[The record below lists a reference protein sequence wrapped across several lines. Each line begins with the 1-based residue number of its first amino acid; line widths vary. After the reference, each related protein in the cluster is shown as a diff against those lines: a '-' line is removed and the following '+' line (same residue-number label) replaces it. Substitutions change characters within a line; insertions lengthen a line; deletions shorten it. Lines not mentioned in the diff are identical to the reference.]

1 MLLTC
6 VIFLAILISV
16 LLRFNVWRRNIRGVP
31 ILMYHMVSDDI
42 AGTKLPK
49 LRVSPRRFRAQM
61 AYLKDKGYHS
71 ITIKEWL
78 DSRHGKGVCPSKPII
93 ITFDDGYRN
102 FYTSAWPILESH
114 GFKAVVFLVTKYIGG
129 VNSWDQEKGEPEEP
143 LLNAEEIK
151 DLALSDVEFGS
162 HSHTHQDLTQL
173 PLSAVETDVKAS
185 RSVLGGALG
194 NEIIAFSYPYGK
206 ENEKIRWAVREAGFQ
221 AACVIHHGDNDE
233 VVDPFQLKRIIVKR
247 NDNLLDFKIKL
258 KKGKS
263 RI

>member
-1 MLLTC
+1 
-6 VIFLAILISV
+6 
-16 LLRFNVWRRNIRGVP
+16 
-31 ILMYHMVSDDI
+31 MYHMVSDEI
-42 AGTKLPK
+42 ADTKLLK
-49 LRVSPRRFRAQM
+49 LRVSPRRFRSQM
-61 AYLKDKGYHS
+61 AYLKARGYHS

-78 DSRHGKGVCPSKPII
+78 DYRHGNGVCPSKPII

-102 FYTSAWPILESH
+102 FYVTAWPILKSY
-114 GFKAVVFLVTKYIGG
+114 GFKPVVFLVTKYIGG
-129 VNSWDQEKGEPEEP
+129 VNLWDLEKGEPEEP

-151 DLALSDVEFGS
+151 DLALSGVEFGS

-173 PLSAVETDVKAS
+173 PLSAVESDVRAS

-233 VVDPFQLKRIIVKR
+233 AVDPFQLKRIIVKR

>member
-1 MLLTC
+1 
-6 VIFLAILISV
+6 
-16 LLRFNVWRRNIRGVP
+16 
-31 ILMYHMVSDDI
+31 MVSDDI
-42 AGTKLPK
+42 VGTRLSK
-49 LRVSPRRFRAQM
+49 LRVSPKRFRAQM
-61 AYLKDKGYHS
+61 AYLKDRGYHS
-71 ITIKEWL
+71 ITIKEWI
-78 DSRHGKGVCPSKPII
+78 DYRHGKGVCPSKPII

-143 LLNAEEIK
+143 LLSLEEIK
-151 DLALSDVEFGS
+151 DLAVSGVEFGS
-162 HSHTHQDLTQL
+162 HSHIHQDLTQL

-185 RSVLGGALG
+185 RSVLGGALD

-206 ENEKIRWAVREAGFQ
+206 ENEKVRWAVGEAGFE